1 MEIKSSNLLLYIH
14 YSNSTFATSVTI
26 TEVPDGHKYFT
37 KLCANNC
44 MNTNSMRT
52 LGKVLNRR

>member
-37 KLCANNC
+37 KLC
-44 MNTNSMRT
+44 
-52 LGKVLNRR
+52 